1 MIFQTQSVAEN
12 EGNDAAAWYDDQQAG
27 LGEDFLAQVQRSY
40 ATIRHNPIGFPRLEY
55 YLGGLEVRRCLMHRF
70 PYAVIYVCRPD
81 EIVVVAIAHTRR
93 KPLYWLDR
101 LN

>member
-12 EGNDAAAWYDDQQAG
+12 EGNDAAAWYDEHQAG
-27 LGEDFLAQVQRSY
+27 LGEDFLAQVQRAY
-40 ATIRHNPIGFPRLEY
+40 ASIRSNPISLPRLEY
-55 YLGGLEVRRCLMHRF
+55 YSGEHEVRRCLMHQF
-70 PYAVIYVCRPD
+70 PYLVIYVCRPD
-81 EIVVVAIAHTRR
+81 ETVVVAIAHTRR